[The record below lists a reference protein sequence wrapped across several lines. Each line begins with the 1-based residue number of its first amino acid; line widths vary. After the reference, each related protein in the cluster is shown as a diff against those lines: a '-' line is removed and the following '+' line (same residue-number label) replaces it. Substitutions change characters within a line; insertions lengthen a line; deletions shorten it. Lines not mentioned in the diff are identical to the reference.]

1 MSEGSEKKSSI
12 ASKMFILL
20 IISTLAMLGY
30 KYVQNNGGLKSFT
43 KSGGLTT
50 IPEEQKI
57 NYVPAEFDF
66 EFEDENALAILANPH
81 RYHREFDN
89 LIKNFNL
96 ALLGHV
102 ANRMA
107 LPDSLKNRLPAE
119 YDEHHS
125 YLKQLY
131 FNDFTNIRDTSGGI
145 YETWYN
151 NEGKSAVEAMQE
163 VTGKYTCFMVNHVVT
178 TLLKNSDGKFEVTG
192 RQINTPCGIAMTEGL
207 KSMIS
212 RLQNRAA
219 INDFS
224 RSRGLMKEKVE
235 KVIAELATLE
245 IRDKKGISK
254 QLQTKIWGF
263 NVSSTDVE
271 ISAISILK
279 IGFRLDEYFD
289 IKLDSRKRKVKLTL
303 PEPTILSHEVH
314 PKVDKIDVGWLR
326 ELDTA
331 DFNENF
337 NILRREFR
345 RDAYENNSMEKAKD
359 QATELMELMMTPLV
373 TSVGNG
379 YKLEVNYR
387 GSQGVLN

>member
-1 MSEGSEKKSSI
+1 M
-12 ASKMFILL
+12 LL
-20 IISTLAMLGY
+20 IISTLGILGY

-43 KSGGLTT
+43 KSGRLTT

-57 NYVPAEFDF
+57 NYVPSDFDF

-89 LIKNFNL
+89 LIRNFNL

-119 YDEHHS
+119 YDQHHS

-131 FNDFTNIRDTSGGI
+131 FNDFTNIRDTSGSI

-178 TLLKNSDGKFEVTG
+178 TLLKNTDGRFEVTG
-192 RQINTPCGIAMTEGL
+192 REINTPCGIAMAEGL
-207 KSMIS
+207 KPLIS

-289 IKLDSRKRKVKLTL
+289 IKLDRRKRKVRLTL

-314 PKVDKIDVGWLR
+314 PKVDKVDVGWLR

-345 RDAYENNSMEKAKD
+345 RDAYENNSMEKAKG
-359 QATELMELMMTPLV
+359 QATELMELIMTPLV
-373 TSVGNG
+373 ASIGKG
-379 YKLEVNYR
+379 YELEVNYR

>member
-1 MSEGSEKKSSI
+1 
-12 ASKMFILL
+12 
-20 IISTLAMLGY
+20 
-30 KYVQNNGGLKSFT
+30 
-43 KSGGLTT
+43 
-50 IPEEQKI
+50 
-57 NYVPAEFDF
+57 
-66 EFEDENALAILANPH
+66 
-81 RYHREFDN
+81 
-89 LIKNFNL
+89 
-96 ALLGHV
+96 
-102 ANRMA
+102 
-107 LPDSLKNRLPAE
+107 
-119 YDEHHS
+119 
-125 YLKQLY
+125 
-131 FNDFTNIRDTSGGI
+131 
-145 YETWYN
+145 
-151 NEGKSAVEAMQE
+151 
-163 VTGKYTCFMVNHVVT
+163 
-178 TLLKNSDGKFEVTG
+178 
-192 RQINTPCGIAMTEGL
+192 MTEGL
-207 KSMIS
+207 KPLIS

-326 ELDTA
+326 ELNTE

-373 TSVGNG
+373 ASVGNG

>member
-1 MSEGSEKKSSI
+1 MSEGSGKKSSI
-12 ASKMFILL
+12 ASKMFMLL
-20 IISTLAMLGY
+20 IISTLGILGY

-57 NYVPAEFDF
+57 NYVPSDFDF

-89 LIKNFNL
+89 LIRNFNL

-119 YDEHHS
+119 YDQHHS

-131 FNDFTNIRDTSGGI
+131 FNDFTNIRDTSGSI

-178 TLLKNSDGKFEVTG
+178 TLLKNTDGRFEVTG
-192 RQINTPCGIAMTEGL
+192 REINTPCGIAMAEGL
-207 KSMIS
+207 KPLIS
-212 RLQNRAA
+212 RLQDRAA

-289 IKLDSRKRKVKLTL
+289 IKLDRRKRKVRLTL

-314 PKVDKIDVGWLR
+314 PKVDKVDVGWLR

-345 RDAYENNSMEKAKD
+345 REAYENNSMEKAKG
-359 QATELMELMMTPLV
+359 QATELMELIMTPWWLR
-373 TSVGNG
+373 
-379 YKLEVNYR
+379 LEMVM
-387 GSQGVLN
+387 S